1 MFSAAEPLITT
12 LKHALADKNKITQE
26 NVQRVRQA
34 EILLADRDKA
44 RELAEKA
51 VAVLQQ
57 ERKSYDKLVKK
68 LKAEKQ
74 ASEQEALCMRAF
86 MVVKG
91 FIDNYEKFQR
101 EWQARQAAVNEVA
114 IHKQSQMGNSSG
126 RPRMR

>member
-1 MFSAAEPLITT
+1 M
-12 LKHALADKNKITQE
+12 ADKNKIAHE

-51 VAVLQQ
+51 VAVLRE
-57 ERKSYDKLVKK
+57 ERKAYDKLVKK

-86 MVVKG
+86 MVIKG
-91 FIDNYEKFQR
+91 FIGNYEKFQR
-101 EWQARQAAVNEVA
+101 EWQTRQAAANEAA
-114 IHKQSQMGNSSG
+114 IPRQSQMGNSSG
-126 RPRMR
+126 RPRMC